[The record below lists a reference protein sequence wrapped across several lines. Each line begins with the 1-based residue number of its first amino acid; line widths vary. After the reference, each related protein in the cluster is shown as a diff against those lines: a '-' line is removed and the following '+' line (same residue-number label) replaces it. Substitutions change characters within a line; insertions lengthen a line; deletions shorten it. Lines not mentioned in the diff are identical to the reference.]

1 MKRVAANTTKCRVAH
16 ASNRSA
22 IFCKNRQFIRIF
34 TATIMQH
41 YSEILSEVLISEE
54 QLQARIAQLA
64 QQLDA
69 DYATHP
75 DLLLV
80 CILRGGVMFLTD
92 LMRKMTVPHQ
102 IDFMSIGSYGSG
114 ARSSTGNVRVILDLQ
129 TDIRGRHVV
138 LVEDIVDSGHTLA
151 RVLELLNSRQPAS
164 LKVCCL
170 LDKESR
176 RQTPVP
182 IDYVGFPIEDK
193 FVFGYGLDL
202 DEYWRNLPFIGVV
215 G

>member
-1 MKRVAANTTKCRVAH
+1 
-16 ASNRSA
+16 
-22 IFCKNRQFIRIF
+22 
-34 TATIMQH
+34 MQH

-54 QLQARIAQLA
+54 QLQTRIAQLA

-69 DYATHP
+69 DYASQP

-80 CILRGGVMFLTD
+80 CILRGGVIFLTD
-92 LMRKMTVPHQ
+92 LMRKMTIPHQ

-114 ARSSTGNVRVILDLQ
+114 VRTSTGNVRVILDLQ

-182 IDYVGFPIEDK
+182 IDYVGFSIEDK
-193 FVFGYGLDL
+193 FVFGYGLDI
-202 DEYWRNLPFIGVV
+202 DEYWRNLPFIGVA
-215 G
+215 GDSN